1 MNHTVFYSVVVG
13 LSLTEHGCSGPSPS
27 EPAAPVSS
35 PSAAD
40 THGENADHAH
50 GEHGDHAPDGH
61 TGQSD
66 MDKMMSELAKLSPA
80 DRASAENQH
89 VCPVSGDILGTMGPP
104 LKIDVN
110 GQQVWICCEGCKADL
125 LADPDQYLAK
135 LKEGSPHE

>member
-13 LSLTEHGCSGPSPS
+13 LSLMVHGCSGPSPS

-40 THGENADHAH
+40 THGEHADQAH

-66 MDKMMSELAKLSPA
+66 MDKMMPELAKLSPA

-89 VCPVSGDILGTMGPP
+89 VCPVSGDMLGAMRPP
-104 LKIDVN
+104 LKVDVN
-110 GQQVWICCEGCKADL
+110 GQQVWICCEGCKDQL
-125 LADPDQYLAK
+125 LANPDKYLAK
-135 LKEGSPHE
+135 LHQK